1 MQPQIQVVAPKKGI
15 HFEVSERKILLR
27 VFDVLFVLAALY
39 LVGITFDF
47 SYFEINSVNFYW
59 TIVLSLYLLVLGTVF
74 EMYHLQVAS
83 SEFQVV
89 RSIVLTSVVT
99 VLAYL
104 LTPKFTPPLPQ
115 NRIQILFFFLS
126 VLVALLVWRI
136 FYARYLA
143 SHRFE
148 KRVILICN
156 DEEKDELIQDL
167 SGIDPHYNILGFVGI
182 SQSGHESKST
192 FALDSI
198 NTEDLENF
206 ARNQKVSEI
215 VIAAQKTDGITVEL
229 YNNLLQL
236 LESGFVIREYTQVY
250 ESMTQRIPV
259 HYVAR
264 DFYKYFPF
272 SRSNQNQLYIWTVR
286 IFEILISFAGLAFC
300 LFIIPF
306 ILIGN
311 FFGNQG
317 KLFYTQERV
326 GRNGKNFRIVKFR
339 TMVKNAEAQ
348 GAVFATTNDTR
359 ITPFGRFLRRTRLD
373 EVPQFINV
381 LLGEMAV
388 IGPRPER
395 QVFVDQIAEQMPF
408 YQTRHVIKPGLTGWA
423 QVNYSYGDSLDD
435 SLMKLQYDLYYIKH
449 RSIFLDLNII
459 IKTLSTV
466 LFFRGQ

>member
-1 MQPQIQVVAPKKGI
+1 VRANKGI
-15 HFEVSERKILLR
+15 HFEISERKILLR
-27 VFDVLFVLAALY
+27 VFDVIFVLGALY
-39 LVGITFDF
+39 FVGIIFDF

-59 TIVLSLYLLVLGTVF
+59 TIVLSLYILIIGSVF
-74 EMYHLQVAS
+74 EMYQLQVAS
-83 SEFQVV
+83 NEYQVI

-104 LTPKFTPPLPQ
+104 LTPIFTPPLPS

-126 VLVALLVWRI
+126 ILVALLLWRI
-136 FYARYLA
+136 FYAKYLA

-148 KRVILICN
+148 KKVILIC
-156 DEEKDELIQDL
+156 DDHELEELKNAL
-167 SGIDPHYNILGFVGI
+167 SGIDPHYKILGFVNVSVLLTKLKKAI
-182 SQSGHESKST
+182 SDQVISVDEMEA
-192 FALDSI
+192 FAK
-198 NTEDLENF
+198 NN
-206 ARNQKVSEI
+206 KVSEI
-215 VIAAQKTDGITVEL
+215 VIAAQNTEGLTAEL
-229 YNNLLQL
+229 YNKLLFL
-236 LESGFVIREYTQVY
+236 LEGGFVIREYTHVY

-259 HYVAR
+259 HYVSR

-272 SRSNQNQLYIWTVR
+272 SRSNQNQLYLWTVR
-286 IFEILISFAGLAFC
+286 LLELVISVVGILSGL
-300 LFIIPF
+300 LILPF
-306 ILIGN
+306 IFIGN
-311 FFGNQG
+311 FFGNRG
-317 KLFYTQERV
+317 ALFYTQERV
-326 GRNGKNFRIVKFR
+326 GRNGKVFRIVKFR

-348 GAVFATTNDTR
+348 GAVFATVNDSR
-359 ITPFGRFLRRTRLD
+359 VTPFGKFLRKTRLD
-373 EVPQFINV
+373 EVPQFINI

-395 QVFVDQIAEQMPF
+395 PVFVNQIAEQMPF

-423 QVNYSYGDSLDD
+423 QVNYSYGDSFED

>member
-1 MQPQIQVVAPKKGI
+1 VKNKKSI

-39 LVGITFDF
+39 FVGITFDF

-59 TIVLSLYLLVLGTVF
+59 TLVLSTYLLIMGSVF
-74 EMYHLQVAS
+74 EMYHLPVAS
-83 SEFQVV
+83 SEFQVF

-136 FYARYLA
+136 FYAKYLA

-148 KRVILICN
+148 KKVILICN

-182 SQSGHESKST
+182 SQSGQVSKST

-198 NTEDLENF
+198 TTEDLEDF

-215 VIAAQKTDGITVEL
+215 VIAAQNTDGITVEL
-229 YNNLLQL
+229 YNKLLQL

-286 IFEILISFAGLAFC
+286 IFEILISFLGLTFC

-348 GAVFATTNDTR
+348 GAVFATTNDAR
-359 ITPFGRFLRRTRLD
+359 VTPF
-373 EVPQFINV
+373 
-381 LLGEMAV
+381 
-388 IGPRPER
+388 
-395 QVFVDQIAEQMPF
+395 
-408 YQTRHVIKPGLTGWA
+408 
-423 QVNYSYGDSLDD
+423 
-435 SLMKLQYDLYYIKH
+435 
-449 RSIFLDLNII
+449 
-459 IKTLSTV
+459 
-466 LFFRGQ
+466 